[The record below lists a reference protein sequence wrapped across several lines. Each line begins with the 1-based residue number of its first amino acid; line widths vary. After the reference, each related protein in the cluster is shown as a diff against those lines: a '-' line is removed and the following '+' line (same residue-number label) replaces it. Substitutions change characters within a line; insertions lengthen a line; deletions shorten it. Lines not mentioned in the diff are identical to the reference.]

1 MYGSEKDKK
10 EISDYIPPTIA
21 SLWPYV
27 LMAVVVLI
35 IVEAI

>member
-1 MYGSEKDKK
+1 MYDSEKDKK
-10 EISDYIPPTIA
+10 EISDYIPSTIA